1 MQSLSPHHALT
12 DENLAT
18 LFVEVEAMVNSRPLT
33 PFTFVEGNDKP
44 LSPNDMLIFK
54 PSHTFV
60 SSASPSDA
68 YSTNRW
74 RQIQHLANTFWE
86 RWLKEYLPTI
96 TLRSKWTTVKR
107 NLSIGDIVL
116 INDNFSPRSQWPL
129 GRVVEAFPDRRG
141 HVRSV
146 ILQTR
151 GGRIKRPIAKLYLIE
166 DDIPVWLSEE
176 PKEKRTV
183 PK

>member
-33 PFTFVEGNDKP
+33 PFTFVEGNDMP
-44 LSPNDMLIFK
+44 LSPNNMLIFK
-54 PSHTFV
+54 PSHTLV

-68 YSTNRW
+68 YSTNKW

-129 GRVVEAFPDRRG
+129 GRVVETFPDRRAYA
-141 HVRSV
+141 
-146 ILQTR
+146 Q
-151 GGRIKRPIAKLYLIE
+151 
-166 DDIPVWLSEE
+166 
-176 PKEKRTV
+176 
-183 PK
+183 